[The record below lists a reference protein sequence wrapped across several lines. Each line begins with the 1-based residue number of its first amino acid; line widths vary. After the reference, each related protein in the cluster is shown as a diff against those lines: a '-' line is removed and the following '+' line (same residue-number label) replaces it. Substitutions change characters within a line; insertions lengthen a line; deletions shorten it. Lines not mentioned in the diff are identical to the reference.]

1 MEELISKLLESGN
14 ITAVLSA
21 IICYLIVN
29 LQRKSTKETRDSRSE
44 ELEEKIDSKIA
55 IANVKLDVTEQEIK
69 LRQDKIQEEMQ
80 MKITK
85 LNTDSLLLTKDVNSL
100 KEENIGIKQ
109 DVKEIKTTLNSMA
122 ISLATIASATNS
134 KGKEN

>member
-1 MEELISKLLESGN
+1 MEDLIIKILESGN
-14 ITAVLSA
+14 ITAILSA
-21 IICYLIVN
+21 GVCYLIIN

-55 IANVKLDVTEQEIK
+55 IANVKLDVVEQEIK

-80 MKITK
+80 MKISN
-85 LNTDSLLLTKDVNSL
+85 LNTDSLLLKKDVNSL

-109 DVKEIKTTLNSMA
+109 DVKEIKTTLNQMA

-134 KGKEN
+134 KVKEK

>member
-1 MEELISKLLESGN
+1 MEELISKLIESGN

>member
-1 MEELISKLLESGN
+1 MEELLSKLIESGN

-21 IICYLIVN
+21 MICYLIVN

>member
-1 MEELISKLLESGN
+1 MEELTSKLIESGN
-14 ITAVLSA
+14 ITAILSA
-21 IICYLIVN
+21 IICYLIIN

>member
-1 MEELISKLLESGN
+1 MEELISKLIESGN

-80 MKITK
+80 MKISK
-85 LNTDSLLLTKDVNSL
+85 LNTDSLLLTKDIKSL

-134 KGKEN
+134 KGKGN

>member
-1 MEELISKLLESGN
+1 MEELTTKLLESGN
-14 ITAVLSA
+14 ITAILSA

-80 MKITK
+80 MKISK